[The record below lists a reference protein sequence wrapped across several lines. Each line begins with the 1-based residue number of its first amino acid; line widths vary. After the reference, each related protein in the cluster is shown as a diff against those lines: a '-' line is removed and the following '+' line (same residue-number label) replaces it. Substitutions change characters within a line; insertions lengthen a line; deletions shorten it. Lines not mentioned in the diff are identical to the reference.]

1 MSNVKPLPAPNP
13 LTVYPVDTLVS
24 EQWILEG
31 LSHRFGERDAWGV
44 AADWYEQCSPPGTVF
59 VPIQFCV
66 FRHSLGGVFG
76 RLDQALAAGLK
87 MIEDEPDRHHA
98 VTILRFVLGE
108 VAPLNNP
115 TANRSYRRE
124 DELVHLSWLGG
135 LHTENRWRKT
145 EALTGWPM
153 DDERG
158 RPGRVICEVAKTF
171 DTNRPKTSTA

>member
-1 MSNVKPLPAPNP
+1 MSNVESPPAPNP
-13 LTVYPVDTLVS
+13 LIIYPVDTLVS

-44 AADWYEQCSPPGTVF
+44 AADWYEQCSPQGTVF

-76 RLDQALAAGLK
+76 RLDQALGAGLK
-87 MIEDEPDRHHA
+87 MIEDEPDRHHS
-98 VTILRFVLGE
+98 VTVLRFVLGE
-108 VAPLNNP
+108 MLPVRK
-115 TANRSYRRE
+115 ANRDAYRLE

-135 LHTENRWRKT
+135 LHTEDRWKKT

-153 DDERG
+153 EDERG
-158 RPGRVICEVAKTF
+158 RLGRVICEVAKTF
-171 DTNRPKTSTA
+171 DISSPKSSTA